1 MDDNLF
7 ADFWNIVKE
16 YVPAKDRQSAAD
28 HVINVLIDAGATD
41 EILFAL
47 RECDKNMADAVNEEL
62 GESEDYDDVNED
74 EDNYGWDD

>member
-1 MDDNLF
+1 MDDMF

-28 HVINVLIDAGATD
+28 HVVSILVDGGA
-41 EILFAL
+41 EESLLYAL
-47 RECDKNMADAVNEEL
+47 RDCDKYMLEAVNEEL
-62 GESEDYDDVNED
+62 GESEDYDVDED